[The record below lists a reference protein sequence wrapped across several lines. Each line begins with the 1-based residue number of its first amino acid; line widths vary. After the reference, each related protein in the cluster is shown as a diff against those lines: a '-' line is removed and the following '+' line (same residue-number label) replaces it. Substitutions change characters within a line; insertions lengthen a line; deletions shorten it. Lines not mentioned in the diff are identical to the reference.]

1 MMRSAFD
8 MVSACASVLATTK
21 STPASPL
28 VIMLLTALPPA
39 PPHPNTVIRGFS
51 SRMSGIFRLMV
62 MVASSL
68 RGACSFDLRMARK
81 ATAATPPGRTGPP
94 PAWSSFLESSE
105 ALPQPSSDPC
115 EISACSCRRMPRSPR
130 FEVFEMHRL
139 RIDEQTRRHRKGR
152 SFGFLRQP
160 RNAERPAD
168 AHRPAENL
176 PGQLYQSGELTGA
189 AGENHPAAR
198 LGRERRVRQPV
209 TNHFQNFFDPRLD
222 DAHKGRAR
230 DELRRFAVV
239 VVARRNRDHVALVR
253 TSRQHAAIQ
262 GLDSLGVR
270 NAGIQSA
277 RQIERHVVAAERKA
291 VDMNEAAAGEDRD
304 AGRAGAHVDQRRS
317 QIS

>member
-8 MVSACASVLATTK
+8 MVSAWASVLATTK
-21 STPASPL
+21 STPTSPL

-68 RGACSFDLRMARK
+68 RGACHPSCALGARR
-81 ATAATPPGRTGPP
+81 TLTPPGRTGPP

-130 FEVFEMHRL
+130 FEMFEMHRL

-168 AHRPAENL
+168 AHGPAENL
-176 PGQLYQSGELTGA
+176 PGQLHQSGELTGA

-209 TNHFQNFFDPRLD
+209 TNHLQNFFDPRLD
-222 DAHKGRAR
+222 DAHKRRAR
-230 DELRRFAVV
+230 DELRRFAIV

-262 GLDSLGVR
+262 GLDSLGVG
-270 NAGIQSA
+270 NAGIQS
-277 RQIERHVVAAERKA
+277 
-291 VDMNEAAAGEDRD
+291 
-304 AGRAGAHVDQRRS
+304 
-317 QIS
+317 